1 MMQSQPRH
9 ARPTDISHVSL
20 QTTTTAGNQE
30 LWWVSNKVI
39 TGRGKIRTSG
49 VRPELAKDSCWWMKL
64 HHSLPPSVSFP
75 WNARRSVGGEA
86 AAAAAAFLSAY
97 TEKQIEKHH
106 WKSDSNN
113 NDPLKVSRVEQL
125 CAGGFMF
132 NLTRPREDQ
141 SLVSV
146 AWNIFSVMKSAVSVT
161 RSRLELPFFFVQS
174 WFVYSEQCNVCIRAI
189 RCSALSSRWVPSL
202 LRNVLR
208 EREQAQSN
216 DSIISNELSDVK
228 TIKLLNADSFMWVKL
243 QNALSDQLKLCRSL
257 LGFKI
262 KYWNVK

>member
-1 MMQSQPRH
+1 MMQSRPRH

-49 VRPELAKDSCWWMKL
+49 VRPELAKDSCWGMKL

-86 AAAAAAFLSAY
+86 AAAAFLSAY
-97 TEKQIEKHH
+97 TEQQIEKRH
-106 WKSDSNN
+106 WISDSNN

-125 CAGGFMF
+125 RAGGFMF

-161 RSRLELPFFFVQS
+161 CSRLELLFFFVQS
-174 WFVYSEQCNVCIRAI
+174 WFVYSEQCNVCMRAI

-202 LRNVLR
+202 LSNVWR
-208 EREQAQSN
+208 ERMIQ
-216 DSIISNELSDVK
+216 
-228 TIKLLNADSFMWVKL
+228 
-243 QNALSDQLKLCRSL
+243 
-257 LGFKI
+257 
-262 KYWNVK
+262 